1 MNRQLPTLIKN
12 NEGKMP
18 KLYIKT
24 VADLETL
31 MVEAHEKQK
40 TDKKMS
46 ALAAKGLNAVRQ
58 KIRKLNKEYQTDID
72 AYRNDKEGYMAEEV
86 VEAAPKAPRG
96 SKGPREVF
104 GDGEGI
110 EGADDQ
116 GWEGVGR
123 DGKAMKYTA
132 ESILKHL
139 RTIVESRGRKNTDR
153 LEQIRIMEKLLDVAA
168 TDYQRL
174 RVLLALISTRFD
186 LTSGTS
192 NYMTQEQWKA

>member
-1 MNRQLPTLIKN
+1 MIKN
-12 NEGKMP
+12 NEGKVP

-24 VADLETL
+24 VADLEVL
-31 MVEAHEKQK
+31 MQETHEKQK

-58 KIRKLNKEYQTDID
+58 KIRKSNKDYQTDID
-72 AYRNDKEGYMAEEV
+72 AYRNDKDGFMMEEI
-86 VEAAPKAPRG
+86 VESVPKSSRS
-96 SKGPREVF
+96 SKSPREVF
-104 GDGEGI
+104 GDGEAI

-123 DGKAMKYTA
+123 DGKTMKYTA

-139 RTIVESRGRKNTDR
+139 RSIVESRGRKNTDR
-153 LEQIRIMEKLLDVAA
+153 LEQIRVMERLLDVAA

-192 NYMTQEQWKA
+192 NFMPQEQWKA